1 MKTKIWR
8 TLAEIIGVLSIVAG
22 LMLVA
27 WEIRQANEIARAE
40 VVLTLAE
47 QYNEFNQARFE
58 SAEVAELSLMLMRPD
73 DYQLTVIDKSRMS
86 GVAWH
91 FGNIFWS
98 AQVAHDSGLLSR
110 QDLMIYQSQLAW
122 MLEYMPG
129 LAEEFTFMWNSA
141 DDMHEAA
148 VFIPLREYVENLPES
163 VQSGD

>member
-8 TLAEIIGVLSIVAG
+8 TLAEIIGVLSIVTG
-22 LMLVA
+22 LLLVA
-27 WEIRQANEIARAE
+27 WEIRQANKIARAE
-40 VVLTLAE
+40 IVQTLSQ

-58 SAEVAELSLMLMRPD
+58 SAEVAELSLMLMRPE
-73 DYQLTVIDKSRMS
+73 DYSLSEIDKSRIS

-122 MLEYMPG
+122 MLKNMPG
-129 LAEEFTFMWNSA
+129 LTEEFRFMWNTS
-141 DDMHEAA
+141 DDMHEAP
-148 VFIPLREYVENLPES
+148 VFIPLKQYLENSPENVNTS
-163 VQSGD
+163 N